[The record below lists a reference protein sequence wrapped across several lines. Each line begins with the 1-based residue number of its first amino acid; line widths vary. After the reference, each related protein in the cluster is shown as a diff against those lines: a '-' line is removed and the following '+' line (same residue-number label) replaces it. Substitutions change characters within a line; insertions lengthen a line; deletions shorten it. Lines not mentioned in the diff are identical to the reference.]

1 MSPSPRLPLLLAA
14 SLLAA
19 LPAKSA
25 LNEGE
30 PAAPE
35 SPWELAALGLFK
47 DANRAF
53 AQAPAADREA
63 RFGQAATLINLQPK
77 TDANLTRADSLL
89 ADVASEN
96 PADSLGVAARYLRAR
111 IAHIHRLS
119 PDPAAALALYREL
132 ADSRVDHP
140 LAQRALVQIALLEL
154 FEADLSADQLRARHA
169 ALADRDSALTEPSAR
184 RDFNL
189 VLGDAALRLGLP
201 DHVALD
207 HLLRAD
213 QAGVAR
219 DLTRRDNWLRI
230 AELARRAGRPDV
242 AIAHYERFLAATLRD
257 ARRLDVE
264 QRLAALRAAD
274 NPSAASTAS
283 AR

>member
-1 MSPSPRLPLLLAA
+1 MPRRLLLLLLAA
-14 SLLAA
+14 PLLAA
-19 LPAKSA
+19 
-25 LNEGE
+25 E
-30 PAAPE
+30 PAPPE

-53 AQAPAADREA
+53 AQAPATDREA
-63 RFGQAATLINLQPK
+63 RFGQASTLINLQPK

-89 ADVASEN
+89 AAVASEN
-96 PADSLGVAARYLRAR
+96 PADSLGLSARYLRAR

-132 ADSRVDHP
+132 ADSRADHP

-154 FEADLSADQLRARHA
+154 FEPDVSADELRSRHA
-169 ALADRDSALTEPSAR
+169 ALADRDAALTEPSAR

-219 DLTRRDNWLRI
+219 DHTRRDNWLRI
-230 AELARRAGRPDV
+230 AELARRSDRPAI

-264 QRLAALRAAD
+264 QRLAALRPAAT
-274 NPSAASTAS
+274 PSAPATAS